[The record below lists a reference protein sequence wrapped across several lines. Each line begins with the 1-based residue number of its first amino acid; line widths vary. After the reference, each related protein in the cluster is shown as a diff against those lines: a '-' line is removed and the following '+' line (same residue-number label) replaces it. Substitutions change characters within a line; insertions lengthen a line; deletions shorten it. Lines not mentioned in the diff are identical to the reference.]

1 MDFAEYMGM
10 SPVNKFQYFMKTRL
24 TTNRTPSYWVKWENA
39 NKHIASYEV
48 SLNTLNYLVG
58 KENIAEEARK
68 LFLEQPNLIK
78 TIPLLIASRDMTL
91 DVLIVD
97 ADNEMSHSL
106 IDFLNPD
113 ISKIDLYLNFMKDSG
128 LLNFLE
134 KELNESLVD
143 YVLGVQVGLD
153 SNGRKNRSGQQ
164 NERILATLLE
174 RVVSGDE
181 SLHYLLQPTQVQMF
195 NQWGILVP
203 EVTPSKNKGGRRYD
217 GAIYNDL
224 TETVTIIE
232 TNFYGSGG
240 SKLKAVAG
248 EFSDLYSVNF
258 KNAKNVNFVWI
269 SDGPGWDTAK
279 NPMEEAFAIIPN
291 IINVTMAKNGY
302 LSELVEK

>member
-1 MDFAEYMGM
+1 MGM